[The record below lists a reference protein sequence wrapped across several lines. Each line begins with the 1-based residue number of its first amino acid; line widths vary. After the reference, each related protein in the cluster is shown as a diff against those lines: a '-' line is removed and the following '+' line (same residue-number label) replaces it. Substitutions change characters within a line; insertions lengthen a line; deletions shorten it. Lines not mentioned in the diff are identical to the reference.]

1 MAQIVL
7 LELSVQLLD
16 KLVVLH
22 KQMENN
28 VNGHLHQLV
37 LLKLVQ
43 LPQLQMI
50 MQQNHNVLLISLVA
64 QLNLERDVQL
74 KLLVHLPM
82 LTLLVLLQLME
93 LNVFGM
99 LINVEILIVKTI
111 LVKLIQNVK
120 LKEQIVQ
127 LD

>member
-1 MAQIVL
+1 MVQIVL
-7 LELSVQLLD
+7 LEQSALLLD

-43 LPQLQMI
+43 LPQPPMI
-50 MQQNHNVLLISLVA
+50 MPQNHNVLLISLVA
-64 QLNLERDVQL
+64 QLNLEKDAQL

-82 LTLLVLLQLME
+82 LKLLVLLQLME

-99 LINVEILIVKTI
+99 SVNAEILIAKTI
-111 LVKLIQNVK
+111 LVRLMQNVK

-127 LD
+127 QD